1 MTPGFAEALAT
12 SGFRHRATFLEDG
25 WVVYR
30 LADGSRHVRLPRSE
44 WDRLGREFDSDM
56 AGTRRRTFWLS
67 VGLLP
72 GILLFAMTIGQYLPF
87 AGIMVLIAF
96 FGGPI
101 AIYLRHSARVQRV
114 AARIESKLS
123 GCDEGIRPGRD
134 VRREPRW
141 LEIALLVMVG
151 PSLLVALI
159 GEIGGPDTFRGT
171 PLMGTRVGT
180 FEIVAFLLIALRL
193 AWPRL
198 APRLARRA

>member
-1 MTPGFAEALAT
+1 MSPGFAEALAT
-12 SGFRHRATFLEDG
+12 SGFRHRATFREDG

-30 LADGSRHVRLPRSE
+30 LADGSRHVRLTRSA
-44 WDRLGREFDSDM
+44 WDRLGGEFDAGM
-56 AGTRRRTFWLS
+56 AATRRRTFWLS
-67 VGLLP
+67 LGLLP

-87 AGIMVLIAF
+87 AGLMVLVAF

-101 AIYLRHSARVQRV
+101 AIYLRHSARVQQV
-114 AARIESKLS
+114 SARIEAKLS
-123 GCDEGIRPGRD
+123 GCDEGVRPEAD

-141 LEIALLVMVG
+141 LQIAFLLLVG
-151 PSLLVALI
+151 PSLLIGLI

-171 PLMGTRVGT
+171 PLMGSGIGT
-180 FEIVAFLLIALRL
+180 FETVALLLIALRL